1 MVLSRY
7 FHTVRHLKPCQVY
20 GRIFRPGSVIRPS
33 EDLCPAR
40 REGWGR
46 WVEPARR
53 QASMIGSGRFRF
65 LNDVRE
71 LDGKGSWNDR
81 TAPKLWLYNLHYFDD
96 LNADGAR
103 GRRQWHLELIRRWTA
118 ENPPAS
124 GNGWEPYP
132 TSLRIVNWVKWALGG
147 GTLSEEAV
155 RSLAAQARWLDKNLE
170 THLLGNHLFANAK
183 ALVFAGLFFEG
194 AEADRWLAKGVSVL
208 RREVPEQ
215 ILPDGG
221 HFERSPMYHS
231 LILEDLL
238 DLANLARA
246 YGGRAGAPACLP
258 LAEWE
263 ATAGRMLAWLAA
275 MRHPDGEIV
284 LFNDAAFGIAP
295 SPAELEG
302 YAARLGFEPPPDPGE
317 GVTDLPE
324 SGYIRVGKR
333 ESVAFLDVAPLGPDY
348 LPGHGHADTLS
359 FEWSL
364 SADRVLVDTGVS
376 LYESGPERLYQRGTQ
391 AHNTVAVDG
400 EDSSEVWGSFRVAR
414 RARPFGPSIAESGRI
429 VCVACSHDGYRRLP
443 GKVIH
448 RRTWTVGSN
457 LLRIEDALEGSFR
470 RARSRFLLHPA
481 VAEASR
487 AQDLLRSGMSAGE
500 WTLPSGRRVRWRV
513 EAGEG
518 RFEPAKYHPEFGL
531 AQDTVRLEFDFPH
544 SRNAVELTWD

>member
-1 MVLSRY
+1 M
-7 FHTVRHLKPCQVY
+7 H
-20 GRIFRPGSVIRPS
+20 G
-33 EDLCPAR
+33 PA
-40 REGWGR
+40 
-46 WVEPARR
+46 
-53 QASMIGSGRFRF
+53 RFRF
-65 LNDVRE
+65 LNETRD
-71 LDGKGSWNDR
+71 LDGAASWNDPGAR
-81 TAPKLWLYNLHYFDD
+81 RLWLYNLHYFDD
-96 LNADGAR
+96 LNSEGAEA
-103 GRRQWHLELIRRWTA
+103 RRDWHHALIRRWEE

-147 GTLSEEAV
+147 GPLSEKAE
-155 RSLAAQARWLDKNLE
+155 RSLAEQSRWLEGNLE

-183 ALVFAGLFFEG
+183 ALVFAGLFFAG
-194 AEADRWLAKGVSVL
+194 KEADRWLAKGVSVL

-215 ILPDGG
+215 VLPDGG

-258 LAEWE
+258 LEEWQE
-263 ATAGRMLAWLAA
+263 AAGRMLAWLAA

-302 YAARLGFEPPPDPGE
+302 YAARLGFELAPDPGE

-333 ESVAFLDVAPLGPDY
+333 ESLAFLDVAPLGPDY

-364 SADRVLVDTGVS
+364 SADRVFVDTGVS

-414 RARPFGPSIAESGRI
+414 RARPFGLSIAESGRV

-470 RARSRFLLHPA
+470 TAQGRFLLHPA
-481 VAEASR
+481 VAAASEAEG
-487 AQDLLRSGMSAGE
+487 LLRDGTGGGE
-500 WTLPSGRRVRWRV
+500 WLLPTGRRVAWRL

-518 RFEPAKYHPEFGL
+518 RFEPAHYHPEFGL
-531 AQDTVRLEFDFPH
+531 AQDTVRLVVDFPQ
-544 SRNAVELTWD
+544 SRNAVEISWD